1 VSPERRPRPPERD
14 YSHRDVVDKLGVKPG
29 HVVAFDESEAPV
41 DPDLRERVLTRAG
54 RPAAEEAEP
63 ADVVLIGADANT
75 DARAVLGAWK
85 PRLVP
90 NGGIWLLTPKRT
102 QPGYVDQRLLIEAGL
117 EAGLVDNKVVSVSE
131 TTSAMRWVIR
141 RRDRAAL

>member
-1 VSPERRPRPPERD
+1 MSAERKPRPSERD

-29 HVVAFDESEAPV
+29 QVVAFDASKAPL
-41 DPDLRERVLTRAG
+41 DADLRERVLARAG
-54 RPAAEEAEP
+54 RPAAEDTEP
-63 ADVVLIGADANT
+63 ADVVLIAADADT
-75 DARAVLGAWK
+75 DARGVLGAWK
-85 PRLVP
+85 VRLVP

-117 EAGLVDNKVVSVSE
+117 EVGLVDNKSISVSE
-131 TTSAMRWVIR
+131 TTSAMRWVLR